1 MSNLGILAVAA
12 MAVAGQMSLPVSDD
26 QSAFSDS
33 YKKMGTIQAQVGEAT
48 YRLIV
53 PYGILHNRPHA
64 EKRMIFGSVLTISV
78 LAHMYGADGTPERPM
93 LQITLQQSDDA
104 MELVSAE
111 LLDGHG
117 YAAPLVM
124 GGDGGQG
131 DVVSFSLDENVVT
144 GRIEGDFLRLEG
156 HLPDRSVAD
165 GATPLPSR
173 LDLKIALPPL
183 D

>member
-1 MSNLGILAVAA
+1 MSNLGTSMLAAI
-12 MAVAGQMSLPVSDD
+12 AVAGHMSLPVSDR
-26 QSAFSDS
+26 QSAFSDR
-33 YKKMGTIQAQVGEAT
+33 YEEMGTIQARVGEAT

-53 PYGILHNRPHA
+53 PYDIVHNRPHA
-64 EKRMIFGSVLTISV
+64 EQRMIFGSVLTISV
-78 LAHMYGADGTPERPM
+78 LAHMYGTDGTPERPM
-93 LQITLQQSDDA
+93 LQITLQQRGDT

-111 LLDGHG
+111 LLDGKG

-131 DVVSFSLDENVVT
+131 DVVSFSLDGNMMT

-165 GATPLPSR
+165 GAAPLPSR
-173 LDLKIALPPL
+173 LDLKVALPPL

>member
-1 MSNLGILAVAA
+1 MSNIGTSVVAA
-12 MAVAGQMSLPVSDD
+12 IALAGQMSLQVSDD
-26 QSAFSDS
+26 QGAFSDR
-33 YKKMGTIQAQVGEAT
+33 YEKMGTIQAQVGAAT
-48 YRLIV
+48 YRLTV
-53 PYGILHNRPHA
+53 PYDIVDNRPHA
-64 EKRMIFGSVLTISV
+64 EQRMIFGSVLTISV

-93 LQITLQQSDDA
+93 LQITLQQSGDT

-131 DVVSFSLDENVVT
+131 DVVSFSLDENVMT
-144 GRIEGDFLRLEG
+144 GRIEGEFLRLEG
-156 HLPDRSVAD
+156 HVPDRFVAD
-165 GATPLPSR
+165 GAAPLLSR